1 MIDFPITDTHVHL
14 LDTRRF
20 RYSWAAGAPKLGRDW
35 TIADLTARAAPYVI
49 ENMVFA
55 EVDVDMP
62 QYMDEALWVQSL
74 ADQDPRLKGCV
85 ACLPLERGAALEPEM
100 ERLAKLPVMRGIR
113 RLIQNQPDPDFA
125 VKPDFVAA
133 VKLLPKYGL
142 SFDICIYHHQFPAVL
157 KLVRQCPDVSFI
169 LDHIG
174 KPGIRDGLTEP
185 WKAHIRELATMPN
198 VVCKL
203 SGVTTE
209 ADHAHWTR
217 DQLRPY
223 IDHVIAC
230 FGFDRL
236 MYGGD
241 WPVCELAGEYKTWLG
256 VLDWATAGCTPGERR
271 KLFRDNGIRAYRLGS

>member
-20 RYSWAAGAPKLGRDW
+20 SYSWAAGAPKLGRDW

-74 ADQDPRLKGCV
+74 ADQEPRLKGCV

>member
-74 ADQDPRLKGCV
+74 ADQEPRLKGCV

-142 SFDICIYHHQFPAVL
+142 SFDICIYHHQFPAVV

>member
-20 RYSWAAGAPKLGRDW
+20 SYSWAAGAPKLGRDW

-74 ADQDPRLKGCV
+74 ADQEPRLKGCV

-271 KLFRDNGIRAYRLGS
+271 KLFRDNGIRSYRLGS

>member
-49 ENMVFA
+49 ENMIFA

-74 ADQDPRLKGCV
+74 ADQEPRLKGCV

>member
-49 ENMVFA
+49 ENMAFA

>member
-14 LDTRRF
+14 LDTKRF

-74 ADQDPRLKGCV
+74 ADQEPRLKGCV

>member
-74 ADQDPRLKGCV
+74 ADQEPRLKGCV

>member
-1 MIDFPITDTHVHL
+1 
-14 LDTRRF
+14 
-20 RYSWAAGAPKLGRDW
+20 
-35 TIADLTARAAPYVI
+35 
-49 ENMVFA
+49 
-55 EVDVDMP
+55 
-62 QYMDEALWVQSL
+62 
-74 ADQDPRLKGCV
+74 
-85 ACLPLERGAALEPEM
+85 
-100 ERLAKLPVMRGIR
+100 
-113 RLIQNQPDPDFA
+113 
-125 VKPDFVAA
+125 
-133 VKLLPKYGL
+133 
-142 SFDICIYHHQFPAVL
+142 
-157 KLVRQCPDVSFI
+157 
-169 LDHIG
+169 
-174 KPGIRDGLTEP
+174 
-185 WKAHIRELATMPN
+185 MPN

>member
-74 ADQDPRLKGCV
+74 ADQEPRLKGCV

-271 KLFRDNGIRAYRLGS
+271 KLFRDNGIRAYQLGS

>member
-74 ADQDPRLKGCV
+74 ADQEPRLKGCV

-100 ERLAKLPVMRGIR
+100 ERLAKLPVTRGIR

-185 WKAHIRELATMPN
+185 WKANIRELATMPN